1 MSLTALTF
9 AASTLLALLPTAD
22 AGKAF
27 RFEPTQ
33 LAGLQSGD
41 ALPATFEALA
51 GPGLRLTR
59 KSVVE
64 APGEAADGIHFQ
76 FVDPRNQDREASMLL
91 REGRLAGF
99 IATSGGRYE
108 LRSLK
113 SGSALASLAGPASE
127 LSCGMSDAHRAP
139 AQQHAGDGGL
149 AGVGCDDG
157 SLINVY
163 VAYTDAAVAQAGGE
177 SQMLDQILWAF
188 GDSNTIYANSGILVQ
203 IQLRGTERARGYAE
217 NPSSMANDL
226 YALRDPADGVLDAVL
241 ANATWQG
248 ADLTALVRA
257 DGGGACGI
265 AFLVGGSTADVD
277 YGVSVTALGCFSNRT
292 FTHELGH
299 NMGCCHAPGDGG
311 GCNSGGVYPYSTGHR
326 FFGTNGLQY
335 RTVMAYSPGA
345 RIGHFSSPLVS
356 FQGTPTG
363 IADERDN
370 ARSINDT
377 RFVVSNFRC
386 APCPADLTGDWVV
399 DAADLSLL
407 LGAWGVGSPA
417 GDLTGDDNTDAADLA
432 VMLGTW
438 GACD

>member
-1 MSLTALTF
+1 MPLTALAL
-9 AASTLLALLPTAD
+9 AASILLSPASDSPT
-22 AGKAF
+22 GKAF
-27 RFEPTQ
+27 RFDPAQ
-33 LAGLQSGD
+33 LANLQSGEP
-41 ALPATFEALA
+41 LPAAFEQL
-51 GPGLRLTR
+51 GGSGLRLLR

-64 APGEAADGIHFQ
+64 APGQAADGIHFQ
-76 FVDPRNQDREASMLL
+76 FEDPGDQAREASILL

-99 IATSGGRYE
+99 IAASGARHEIRSPKPGMATVSIAAPAAE
-108 LRSLK
+108 L
-113 SGSALASLAGPASE
+113 P
-127 LSCGMSDAHRAP
+127 CGTTEEHRAP
-139 AQQHAGDGGL
+139 THAGGGDGGGDGGI
-149 AGVGCDDG
+149 AGIGCDDG

-163 VAYTDAAVAQAGGE
+163 VAYTDAAVTQAGGE
-177 SQMLDQILWAF
+177 PQMLDQILWAV

-203 IQLRGTERARGYAE
+203 LQLRGTERASGYVEDA
-217 NPSSMANDL
+217 SMVNDL
-226 YALRDPADGVLDAVL
+226 YFLRDPVDGVLDAVL

-265 AFLVGGSTADVD
+265 AFLVGGSPSDVD

-311 GCNSGGVYPYSTGHR
+311 GCTTGGVYPYSTGHR
-326 FFGTNGLQY
+326 FLGTNGTQY
-335 RTVMAYSPGA
+335 RTVMAYAPGS
-345 RIGHFSSPLVS
+345 RIGRFSSPLVN

-370 ARSINDT
+370 ARTINDT
-377 RFVVSNFRC
+377 RFIVSNFRC

-399 DAADLSLL
+399 DAADL
-407 LGAWGVGSPA
+407 
-417 GDLTGDDNTDAADLA
+417 A

-438 GACD
+438 GICD

>member
-1 MSLTALTF
+1 
-9 AASTLLALLPTAD
+9 
-22 AGKAF
+22 
-27 RFEPTQ
+27 
-33 LAGLQSGD
+33 
-41 ALPATFEALA
+41 
-51 GPGLRLTR
+51 
-59 KSVVE
+59 
-64 APGEAADGIHFQ
+64 
-76 FVDPRNQDREASMLL
+76 
-91 REGRLAGF
+91 
-99 IATSGGRYE
+99 
-108 LRSLK
+108 
-113 SGSALASLAGPASE
+113 
-127 LSCGMSDAHRAP
+127 
-139 AQQHAGDGGL
+139 
-149 AGVGCDDG
+149 
-157 SLINVY
+157 
-163 VAYTDAAVAQAGGE
+163 
-177 SQMLDQILWAF
+177 MLDQILWAF

-203 IQLRGTERARGYAE
+203 LQLRGTERARGYVE
-217 NPSSMANDL
+217 NAAMANDL

-311 GCNSGGVYPYSTGHR
+311 GCNSGGIYPYSTGHR

-345 RIGHFSSPLVS
+345 RIGYFSSPLVS

-438 GACD
+438 GICDEGASATKGHLRLMPLSD